1 MKMSKK
7 VKALI
12 IAKYGI
18 KSYRAGLRARRQA
31 VKLARKRKRKVESW
45 Y

>member
-1 MKMSKK
+1 MAMSKK

-18 KSYRAGLRARRQA
+18 KSYRAGLRARRAA
-31 VKLARKRKRKVESW
+31 VKASRKRKKG
-45 Y
+45 YFDF